1 MEVDQEMD
9 NKQVYNKL
17 EVINPFI
24 NKKDKLKKKNNLYAQ
39 IGGILLV
46 FMNVIEV
53 MFIGLN
59 YAGNEHSIIVF
70 TGYLHV
76 GWQWLQLLHESIN
89 VYIGRYY
96 NSIQLRIELLYDKYL
111 YYH

>member
-24 NKKDKLKKKNNLYAQ
+24 NKKDKLKKKNNLCAQ

-46 FMNVIEV
+46 IMNVIEV

-59 YAGNEHSIIVF
+59 YAGNEQVSSCLLDTCTWVGNGYNCYMNRSMF
-70 TGYLHV
+70 T
-76 GWQWLQLLHESIN
+76 
-89 VYIGRYY
+89 
-96 NSIQLRIELLYDKYL
+96 
-111 YYH
+111 